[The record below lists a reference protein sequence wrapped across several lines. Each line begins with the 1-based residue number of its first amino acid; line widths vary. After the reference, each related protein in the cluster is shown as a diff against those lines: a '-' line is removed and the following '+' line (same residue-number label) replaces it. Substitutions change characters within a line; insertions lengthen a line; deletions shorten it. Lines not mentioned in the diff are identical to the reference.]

1 MQLPIEVAEV
11 IFFTSLPENVA
22 ILKTYGINAEQL
34 CNSFLVRAKD
44 GIRRKLLGRRT
55 LKLLPWMMRYSSF
68 ETQLVRRDVDLVYF
82 LSPSGLPSRLDRLNF
97 IITVWD
103 LCHLDEP
110 EFPEVRWNHEQEI
123 REIMYGSGMTRALAI
138 FVDSPFGKRN
148 IASRYRIDERRIHVM
163 PFQAANGVRHPREL
177 DPLDSLRIR
186 ERYQLDVPY
195 VFYPAQFWAHKN
207 HVYLLEG
214 LHALERLY
222 GIRVG
227 AIFSGA
233 DKGNRSHVEK
243 CAHKLGLHHRVRYA
257 GFVSN
262 DEILALYR
270 QSVAL
275 VMPTYFGPTNLPPL
289 EAFHL
294 GVPVLY
300 PDRAGLRDQVGDAA
314 LLMDLQDPISM
325 AVHMRDLIEDLQLRD
340 RLVKAGYERL
350 KDLEGF
356 DRMAVLLEVI
366 EEFRWKRSCWG

>member
-1 MQLPIEVAEV
+1 
-11 IFFTSLPENVA
+11 
-22 ILKTYGINAEQL
+22 
-34 CNSFLVRAKD
+34 
-44 GIRRKLLGRRT
+44 
-55 LKLLPWMMRYSSF
+55 
-68 ETQLVRRDVDLVYF
+68 
-82 LSPSGLPSRLDRLNF
+82 
-97 IITVWD
+97 
-103 LCHLDEP
+103 
-110 EFPEVRWNHEQEI
+110 
-123 REIMYGSGMTRALAI
+123 
-138 FVDSPFGKRN
+138 
-148 IASRYRIDERRIHVM
+148 M